1 MRDPTAQTEP
11 LTVGQQLVA
20 AWEADKIA
28 EPCELAEWIDEQID
42 AAYKR
47 GLLDGAN
54 QTVLSFIKNT

>member
-11 LTVGQQLVA
+11 LTIGQQLVS
-20 AWEADKIA
+20 AWETDKIA

-47 GLLDGAN
+47 GLLDGAK
-54 QTVLSFIKNT
+54 QPMLKLV